1 MLTKRMAMRRMNE
14 MWRGMALTLVFC
26 VLLFHTCQG
35 ESTQFSTSATSTT
48 RSFTGVPENTQA
60 SNNDST
66 DLSSTNSTDLA
77 STVMS
82 GTTSHQDLAT
92 TEAYQGV
99 SSQFSTSATSTI
111 TNYPNVPE
119 NTQTSSKGSTDLS
132 IAKSMNL
139 TTTLANKVND
149 HADSIPQVSEEL
161 QNNNT
166 LQRSP
171 KMQTD
176 TSTTKEP
183 AQESLVTSKT
193 TTTQI
198 VVHDLSEA
206 DAKGSTMESV
216 EPNNETHQ
224 VDEISKGE
232 NKSSPPQGNSR
243 NVFVPILVC
252 GLILAAALIGMY
264 VKRNHCPTSAR
275 GGIKLADESCMADE
289 DNQGN
294 TLVSVAPL
302 NPPENQEKPSLNGES
317 LEAVK
322 IQNPPAA
329 TNGHST
335 AKADTEL

>member
-66 DLSSTNSTDLA
+66 DLSSTNSTDL
-77 STVMS
+77 
-82 GTTSHQDLAT
+82 
-92 TEAYQGV
+92 AYQGV

-216 EPNNETHQ
+216 EPNNETKQ
-224 VDEISKGE
+224 VKETSKEE
-232 NKSSPPQGNSR
+232 NKGSPPQGNSK